1 MYAHLCHL
9 HEMYEFVYVC
19 VFHAHVSMP
28 VCKLCKMCFYTLHLY
43 VVTIVLVECFS
54 LCWKVISVSE
64 SALVIIIIIIVIKN
78 KSNRYL
84 PQCQTIAEKGYDC
97 KTVELIVG
105 SLGSV
110 HYRF

>member
-9 HEMYEFVYVC
+9 HECMYEFVYVC

-28 VCKLCKMCFYTLHLY
+28 VCKLCKLCFYTLHLY
-43 VVTIVLVECFS
+43 VVITVLVECFS

-64 SALVIIIIIIVIKN
+64 SALLIIMIKN

-97 KTVELIVG
+97 KTVEPVVG
-105 SLGSV
+105 SLDSV
-110 HYRF
+110 HCRF